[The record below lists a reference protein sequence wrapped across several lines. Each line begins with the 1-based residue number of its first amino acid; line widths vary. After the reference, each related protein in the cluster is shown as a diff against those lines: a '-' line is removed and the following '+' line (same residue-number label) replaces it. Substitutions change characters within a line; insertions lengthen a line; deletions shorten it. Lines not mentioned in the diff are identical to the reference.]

1 MLNSDFDPYQALINL
16 DRNLQNV
23 VAAHNLL
30 ARRVEQQQE
39 TIDTLI
45 RGLEAA
51 NRATEQMLQQNLR
64 DLHAQG
70 QH

>member
-64 DLHAQG
+64 DLYAQG